1 MQAITTIG
9 FDRTIN
15 VRSWGKTG
23 QHMLALSLTAF
34 DPKETLWIEDLR
46 GRLLQ

>member
-1 MQAITTIG
+1 MQAVTTIG

-34 DPKETLWIEDLR
+34 DPGCVKTL
-46 GRLLQ
+46 RLA